1 MTHEAIHDHDQSSDA
16 RILAWWV
23 TGHVLLFLAIAAYP
37 VYLLVV
43 SGFQPN
49 VALIGGLA
57 VVLAMNLELI
67 LLMRGLKRGMVRRI
81 ASRYD
86 WTTEVLA
93 MVYMVMFVPMTF
105 STFANYSLA
114 FSSWSRFSG
123 QFLPGFGTIPSS
135 YILFALVSVL
145 YLYLTGRFLK
155 RLRRVQQLRKDHCIN
170 CGYPF
175 DPDGELCSECA
186 CARWQKP

>member
-23 TGHVLLFLAIAAYP
+23 TGHVLLFLAIAAHP

-43 SGFQPN
+43 SGIQPG

-57 VVLAMNLELI
+57 VLLAMNLELI

-86 WTTEVLA
+86 RRTEVLDI
-93 MVYMVMFVPMTF
+93 VYSFMFLPMIL
-105 STFANYSLA
+105 STVVNYSLA
-114 FSSWSRFSG
+114 FNPSSRFLG
-123 QFLPGFGTIPSS
+123 QSLPGFGIQSS
-135 YILFALVSVL
+135 TILFILVSGMCAYINIRL
-145 YLYLTGRFLK
+145 GK
-155 RLRRVQQLRKDHCIN
+155 RLRRVQQLRTDHCIS

-175 DPDGELCSECA
+175 DPDGELCSECG

>member
-16 RILAWWV
+16 RILSWWV
-23 TGHVLLFLAIAAYP
+23 AGHVALFVAIAAYP

-43 SGFQPN
+43 SGIQPS

-86 WTTEVLA
+86 RRTEVLDI
-93 MVYMVMFVPMTF
+93 VYSFMFLPMTL
-105 STFANYSLA
+105 STVVNYSLA
-114 FSSWSRFSG
+114 FNPSSRFLG
-123 QFLPGFGTIPSS
+123 QSLPGFGIQSS
-135 YILFALVSVL
+135 AILFILVSGMCAYINVRL
-145 YLYLTGRFLK
+145 GK

-175 DPDGELCSECA
+175 DPDGELCLECG
-186 CARWQKP
+186 CARWHET